1 MPNRAATYKAIR
13 AKCEAHGAELI
24 VVSKMR
30 ADADIMTLYD
40 LGQRA
45 FAENKVQELAARYD
59 RLPKD
64 IEWHLIGHLQS
75 NKVADILPKVRCIQS
90 LDSLRLWKKI
100 QDECENEDMTM
111 NCLLQFK
118 VAQEETKFGWVYS
131 ELTRLLKTGTHHP
144 FDRVK
149 ITGIMGMATLT
160 SSTELIAKEMKQLKQ
175 YFDELKSTFFADS
188 PDFKTIS
195 MGMSGDYEI
204 ALAAGSNMVRIG
216 SLLFE

>member
-1 MPNRAATYKAIR
+1 MPNRADTYRKIKAQ
-13 AKCEAHGAELI
+13 CEVHGAQLI

-30 ADADIMTLYD
+30 ADADVMALYA

-45 FAENKVQELAARYD
+45 FAENKVQELTARYD

-64 IEWHLIGHLQS
+64 IEWHLVGHLQS
-75 NKVADILPKVRCIQS
+75 NKVNDILPKVRCIQS

-100 QDECENEDMTM
+100 QDECEDLDMTM
-111 NCLLQFK
+111 NCLLQMK

-144 FDRVK
+144 FDRVT
-149 ITGIMGMATLT
+149 ITDIMGMATLT
-160 SSTELIAKEMKQLKQ
+160 SSTALIEKEMRQLKQ
-175 YFDELKSTFFADS
+175 IFDELKSTFFADV
-188 PDFKTIS
+188 PEFKTIS